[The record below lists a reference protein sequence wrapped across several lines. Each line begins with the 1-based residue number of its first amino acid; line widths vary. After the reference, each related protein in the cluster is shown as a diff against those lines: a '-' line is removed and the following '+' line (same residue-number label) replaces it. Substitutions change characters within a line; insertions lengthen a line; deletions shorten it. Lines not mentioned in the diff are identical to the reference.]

1 MAETTVFTVTGMTC
15 DHCVRAVEAEVR
27 AVPGVAAATASLADG
42 RLTVESATPVDPAA
56 IAAAVEVAGYEVAS

>member
-1 MAETTVFTVTGMTC
+1 MSHTTVFTVTGMTC

-42 RLTVESATPVDPAA
+42 RLTVEAATPVDPAA
-56 IAAAVEVAGYEVAS
+56 VAAAVEAAGYEVTS